1 MQASNLRQSE
11 SKRIQ
16 SVLDLLQQTLLLRAQ
31 LPEQKSAIDKFLT
44 LEGRVQS
51 IQCSVL
57 WPEDLK
63 LQEGESNRTLF
74 NNNVQ

>member
-31 LPEQKSAIDKFLT
+31 LPEQNSDIDKFLT

-57 WPEDLK
+57 WPEDLRP
-63 LQEGESNRTLF
+63 QEGESNRALF

>member
-31 LPEQKSAIDKFLT
+31 LPEQNSKFLT

-63 LQEGESNRTLF
+63 PQEGESNRTLF